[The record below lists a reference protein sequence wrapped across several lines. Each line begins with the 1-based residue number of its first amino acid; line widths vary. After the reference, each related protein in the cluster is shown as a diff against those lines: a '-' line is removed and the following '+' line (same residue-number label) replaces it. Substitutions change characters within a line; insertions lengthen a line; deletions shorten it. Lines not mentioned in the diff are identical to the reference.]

1 MTATATIERPTT
13 TTPEAQ
19 PDELERAL
27 MAASERALAYDAAVY
42 GERARKA
49 AARYLEL
56 QGYEVICRDWPGDAG
71 VVDIVCRDWDGT
83 LVFVDVQVSCG
94 GFPPTGGE
102 GASRALFEAVA
113 LAYLAENECEDTA
126 VRFDSIVVVVV
137 GEDRALLRHHVN
149 ALGQA

>member
-1 MTATATIERPTT
+1 MTATATLERPATIE
-13 TTPEAQ
+13 EAQ
-19 PDELERAL
+19 DDALQRAL
-27 MAASERALAYDAAVY
+27 TAASERAMAYEANVY
-42 GERARKA
+42 GERARAA
-49 AARYLEL
+49 AARYLEMR
-56 QGYEVICRDWPGDAG
+56 GYEVVCRDWPGDAG

-102 GASRALFEAVA
+102 GAMRALFEAVA
-113 LAYLAENECEDTA
+113 LAYLAENECEDTT

-149 ALGQA
+149 ALGEA